1 MDIDKLHS
9 DIKQAQPSDSTASE
23 GFRQAKSS
31 TPTSS
36 SRWSVDES
44 DILRLD
50 NRIYVP
56 DSEDLHLHVLQNNHD
71 HILAGHFGQN
81 RTLELVQRNYTW
93 PQMRE
98 YIRHYVK
105 SCTVCSRNKTP
116 RHRPYGLLK
125 PLLVP
130 ERPWDSISMDFIEQL
145 PDSNGFTTIL
155 VVIDRAS
162 KQAIFIPTHNTIN
175 SKELTR
181 LFVIHV
187 FSKHGIPNHITSDCG
202 SKFVSQFTCA
212 LAKALDMEL
221 HFTSG
226 YHLEADGQTE
236 CANQTLEQYIRIY
249 CSYQQDNWDLL
260 LPIAEFAY
268 NNAPNASTRISPF
281 FANKGYHPNITV
293 HPECDIASAQARD
306 FVVNLDELHQFLHD
320 KITQA
325 QSRYKIQADKCRNL
339 APPFKVGDKVFLSSK
354 HIKTTRPTAKFAEKF
369 LGPFEIIA
377 QPGSH
382 SFTLKLPSDLHAIHP
397 VFHVSQLEPV
407 EENTIPNHI
416 QPPLPPVEVD
426 GEEQYEIAQILDSKI
441 DRRFRCP
448 LLYRIQ
454 WLGYEGTD
462 EEFAWLP
469 ATEFSTDEFIEDF
482 HRRYPDKPGPIAKVT
497 IRKSTI

>member
-1 MDIDKLHS
+1 MDIDKLHL
-9 DIKQAQPSDSTASE
+9 DIKQAQLSDSVASD
-23 GFRQAKSS
+23 GFHQAKAS
-31 TPTSS
+31 TPTSP

-44 DILRLD
+44 DTLHLD
-50 NRIYVP
+50 NRIYVL
-56 DSEDLHLHVLQNNHD
+56 DSKDLHLHVLQNNHD

-81 RTLELVQRNYTW
+81 RTLELVRQSYTW

-98 YIRHYVK
+98 YVHHYIK
-105 SCTVCSRNKTP
+105 SCMVCGHNKTP
-116 RHRPYGLLK
+116 RHCPYGLLK
-125 PLLVP
+125 PLPVP
-130 ERPWDSISMDFIEQL
+130 ECPWDSISMDFIEQL

-175 SKELTR
+175 SEELTQ

-187 FSKHGIPNHITSDCG
+187 FSRHGVPNHITSDCG
-202 SKFVSQFTCA
+202 SEFVSQFMHA

-221 HFTSG
+221 HFMSG
-226 YHLEADGQTE
+226 YHPEADRQTE
-236 CANQTLEQYIRIY
+236 CANQSLEQYIRIY

-268 NNAPNASTRISPF
+268 NNASNASTRISPF
-281 FANKGYHPNITV
+281 FANKGYHPNITI
-293 HPECDIASAQARD
+293 HPERDIASTRAHD
-306 FVVNLDELHQFLHD
+306 FVVNLDELHQFLCN

-325 QSRYKIQADKCRNL
+325 QSCYKIQADKHQNP

-369 LGPFEIIA
+369 LGPFEIIS

-382 SFTLKLPSDLHAIHP
+382 SFMLKLLSDLCAIHP

-416 QPPLPPVEVD
+416 QPPPPPVEVD
-426 GEEQYEIAQILDSKI
+426 SEEQYEIAQILDSKL
-441 DRRFRCP
+441 DPRFRCP

-454 WLGYEGTD
+454 WLG
-462 EEFAWLP
+462 L
-469 ATEFSTDEFIEDF
+469 
-482 HRRYPDKPGPIAKVT
+482 RRY
-497 IRKSTI
+497 

>member
-1 MDIDKLHS
+1 MDIDKLHL
-9 DIKQAQPSDSTASE
+9 DIKQAQSSDSAASD

-31 TPTSS
+31 TPTSP

-50 NRIYVP
+50 NRIYVL
-56 DSEDLHLHVLQNNHD
+56 DSEDLRLRVLQNNHN

-81 RTLELVQRNYTW
+81 RTLELVRQSYTW
-93 PQMRE
+93 PQMHE
-98 YIRHYVK
+98 YVRHYVK
-105 SCTVCSRNKTP
+105 SCTICGHNKTP

-125 PLLVP
+125 PLPVP
-130 ERPWDSISMDFIEQL
+130 EHPWDSISMDFIEQL
-145 PDSNGFTTIL
+145 PDSNGFTAIL
-155 VVIDRAS
+155 VVIDHAS
-162 KQAIFIPTHNTIN
+162 KQAIFIPTHDTIN
-175 SKELTR
+175 SEELAW
-181 LFVIHV
+181 LFIIHV
-187 FSKHGIPNHITSDCG
+187 FFKHGVPNHITSDRG
-202 SKFVSQFTCA
+202 SEFVSQFTHA

-226 YHLEADGQTE
+226 YHPETDGQTE
-236 CANQTLEQYIRIY
+236 CANQTLEQYIHIY
-249 CSYQQDNWDLL
+249 YSYQQDNWDLL

-268 NNAPNASTRISPF
+268 NNVLNASTGILPF

-293 HPECDIASAQARD
+293 YPERDIASARARD
-306 FVVNLDELHQFLHD
+306 FVVNLDELHQFLRD
-320 KITQA
+320 EITQA

-339 APPFKVGDKVFLSSK
+339 APPFKVGDRVFLSSK

-382 SFTLKLPSDLHAIHP
+382 SFTLKLPLDLRAIHP
-397 VFHVSQLEPV
+397 VFHVLQLEPV
-407 EENTIPNHI
+407 EENTIPNRT
-416 QPPLPPVEVD
+416 QPPPPPVEVD
-426 GEEQYEIAQILDSKI
+426 GEEQYEIAQILDSKL

-462 EEFAWLP
+462 KEFAWLP
-469 ATEFSTDEFIEDF
+469 ATEFSADEFIDDF
-482 HRRYPDKPGPIAKVT
+482 HRCYPDTPGPLSKVT